1 LSGFVQ
7 RAGFVT
13 LGMASGPN
21 AWLTGNG
28 GTGRTGDS
36 SGGGGGGGPVPVRA
50 PIDPAS
56 TTTSSFPSTGGRS
69 LGGEKRGLL
78 SRGTKPPKTAE
89 ERAAVLQRAAER
101 RRQQQAQEDGDPGV

>member
-1 LSGFVQ
+1 MQ

-28 GTGRTGDS
+28 GTGGSGS
-36 SGGGGGGGPVPVRA
+36 SGGGGGGGGPVPVRA
-50 PIDPAS
+50 PVDPIS
-56 TTTSSFPSTGGRS
+56 TTSSFPSSGGRS
-69 LGGEKRGLL
+69 LGGEKSGRLL

-101 RRQQQAQEDGDPGV
+101 RRQQQEQENGDPGV

>member
-1 LSGFVQ
+1 MQ

-28 GTGRTGDS
+28 GTGGSGS
-36 SGGGGGGGPVPVRA
+36 SGGGGGGGGPVPVRA
-50 PIDPAS
+50 PVDPTS
-56 TTTSSFPSTGGRS
+56 TTSSFPSSGGRS
-69 LGGEKRGLL
+69 LGGEKSGRLL

-101 RRQQQAQEDGDPGV
+101 RRQQQEQENGDPGV